1 MPLDNIKN
9 VGKSIARSFVSGQ
22 LRRVA
27 GNIAGLIDPSRNRD
41 GSDFGNINRGKRTTN
56 LLSFPLDIQNTDAGT
71 RGNHGHY
78 IMFYI
83 NQQTNTTLKFDEL
96 EAFLNPVG
104 AKAIKDEEKARKFKE
119 GIEASKKDGGYLHFF
134 FKEDGSNTV
143 QAQKIIRERVATGKD
158 HNKGSTDDKQNFS
171 QTISIDRP
179 ATRRLDTVITMF
191 MPADVKVSY
200 KSNYTDTSIGSL
212 TAAGSQ
218 LIGEATRGDV
228 SKDTVMKNM
237 EEVFKAASVD
247 GLVNLLSAIPSLGGA
262 REALEMSMGQ
272 IVADRMELAF
282 KGIDKRKFAYTFKM
296 MPKSKEEADE
306 VRNIVNKF
314 KFHML
319 PEMVDQNTR
328 GRLMK
333 YPDTFNIEYMWQG
346 KENSYINKV
355 SECYLES
362 MDVDYGGDRYRTYE
376 GNDEGA
382 PPVETTITLN
392 FAEIE
397 LITREKVI
405 EGFEYVF

>member
-9 VGKSIARSFVSGQ
+9 VGKSIARSFVGGQ

-41 GSDFGNINRGKRTTN
+41 GSDFGNVNRGKRTTN

-78 IMFYI
+78 IMFFI
-83 NQQTNTTLKFDEL
+83 NQQDNATLEFEDLDAILK
-96 EAFLNPVG
+96 PVG
-104 AKAIKDEEKARKFKE
+104 AKTIKDEEKRRKFKE
-119 GIEASKKDGGYLHFF
+119 GIEASKKEGGHMHYFYN
-134 FKEDGSNTV
+134 EDGSSTV
-143 QAQKIIRERVATGKD
+143 AAQKIIRERVATGKD
-158 HNKGSTDDKQNFS
+158 HNKGSTGNKQNHE
-171 QTISIDRP
+171 QTISLDRRS
-179 ATRRLDTVITMF
+179 TTKLDTAITMF
-191 MPADVKVSY
+191 MPTDVKV
-200 KSNYTDTSIGSL
+200 NYNMKFTDTSIGSL
-212 TAAGSQ
+212 TALGSQ
-218 LIGEATRGDV
+218 VIGEILRGDMKAAQDRM
-228 SKDTVMKNM
+228 SKNA
-237 EEVFKAASVD
+237 EEVAEVVAID
-247 GLVNLLSAIPSLGGA
+247 GLVSALSSIPSLSGA
-262 REALEMSMGQ
+262 KEALEFQMGQ
-272 IVADRMELAF
+272 VITDRMELAF
-282 KGIDKRKFAYTFKM
+282 KGVDRRKFQYTFKM

-319 PEMVDQNTR
+319 PEMVDQNQR

-333 YPDTFNIEYMWQG
+333 YPDTFNIQYMWQG

-376 GNDEGA
+376 GNEEGA
-382 PPVETTITLN
+382 PPTETTITLN

-405 EGFEYVF
+405 EGF

>member
-78 IMFYI
+78 IMFFI

-405 EGFEYVF
+405 EGF

>member
-200 KSNYTDTSIGSL
+200 KSNYTDTTIGSL

-237 EEVFKAASVD
+237 NEVFQAVSVD

-405 EGFEYVF
+405 EGF

>member
-56 LLSFPLDIQNTDAGT
+56 LVSFHLGIQNTDAGT
-71 RGNHGHY
+71 RGNHGHF

-218 LIGEATRGDV
+218 LNGEATRGDV

-405 EGFEYVF
+405 EGF

>member
-1 MPLDNIKN
+1 MPIDNIKR
-9 VGKSIARSFVSGQ
+9 VGKSIARSFVGGQ

-41 GSDFGNINRGKRTTN
+41 GSDFGNVNRGKRTTN
-56 LLSFPLDIQNTDAGT
+56 LLSFPIDIQNTDAGT

-83 NQQTNTTLKFDEL
+83 NEQTNSTLKFDEL

-104 AKAIKDEEKARKFKE
+104 AKTIKDEEKRRKFKE
-119 GIEASKKDGGYLHFF
+119 GIEASKKEGGHLHFF
-134 FKEDGSNTV
+134 FKEDGSSTTE
-143 QAQKIIRERVATGKD
+143 AQKIIRERVATGKD
-158 HNKGSTDDKQNFS
+158 HNKGSTGDKQNFK

-191 MPADVKVSY
+191 MPADVKVNYSA
-200 KSNYTDTSIGSL
+200 KYTDTTIGAL
-212 TAAGSQ
+212 TQAGSQ
-218 LIGEATRGDV
+218 LIGEAVRGEATMDSV
-228 SKDTVMKNM
+228 SKNM
-237 EEVFKAASVD
+237 ENVFKSASVD
-247 GLVNLLSAIPSLGGA
+247 GLANLLSAVPSLGGA
-262 REALEMSMGQ
+262 REAIEMSMGQ
-272 IVADRMELAF
+272 IVSDRMELAF
-282 KGIDKRKFAYTFKM
+282 KGLEKRAFSYTFKM

-346 KENSYINKV
+346 KQNSYINKV

-362 MDVDYGGDRYRTYE
+362 MDVSYGGDRYRTFE
-376 GNDEGA
+376 GNEEGA
-382 PPVETTITLN
+382 PPVETSITLN
-392 FAEIE
+392 FKEIE
-397 LITREKVI
+397 LITRERAI
-405 EGFEYVF
+405 EGF

>member
-96 EAFLNPVG
+96 EAFLNPVC

-405 EGFEYVF
+405 EGF

>member
-405 EGFEYVF
+405 EGF

>member
-1 MPLDNIKN
+1 MNLYLICADANS
-9 VGKSIARSFVSGQ
+9 KSG
-22 LRRVA
+22 
-27 GNIAGLIDPSRNRD
+27 
-41 GSDFGNINRGKRTTN
+41 
-56 LLSFPLDIQNTDAGT
+56 
-71 RGNHGHY
+71 
-78 IMFYI
+78 
-83 NQQTNTTLKFDEL
+83 
-96 EAFLNPVG
+96 
-104 AKAIKDEEKARKFKE
+104 
-119 GIEASKKDGGYLHFF
+119 F

-405 EGFEYVF
+405 EGF